1 MKYKN
6 AGEILPQEL
15 VEEIQKY
22 IQGGFLY
29 IPKKDKQAHRAV
41 TDYRIELEKRDLR
54 IYKMHLEGM
63 KNEQL
68 ARNFSLAQSSIRRII
83 IAQRKR
89 FEYMSG
95 KIQSMLRSWGLQ
107 DESLTQICSSVWQIG
122 QDHVLKVY
130 TEPEAMKRNIMINC
144 HLESMGI
151 PVSKLIPTTDG
162 QEYVE
167 DGGSYFLMSQKLRG
181 SNIISL
187 KFGNQTAQTMG
198 EIIARLHLAFGSLED
213 KVPLLQGSLLD
224 EMYGWVKDSFEKS
237 GFQTISRE
245 DYGSVV
251 ANLEQSYEKLPVGLI
266 HRDVHFGNFLFDNK
280 KFSGY
285 IDFDLSQKNIRI
297 FDLCYFSLSV
307 LSEKEKFEIDELKW
321 FDFTRN
327 VFSGYNSLVPLT
339 QAEKEAAVFVMES
352 IELLFLAYFEGQE
365 DTVQAQRACGVFKF
379 IRENERRIA
388 RLILIDPKN
397 PVKAED
403 NKK

>member
-6 AGEILPQEL
+6 AGEILPPEL

-22 IQGGFLY
+22 TQGGFLY

-68 ARNFSLAQSSIRRII
+68 ARTFSLAQSSIRRIL

-107 DESLTQICSSVWQIG
+107 GESLTQIYSSVWQIG

-130 TEPEAMKRNIMINC
+130 TEPESMKRNIMINC

-213 KVPLLQGSLLD
+213 KVPLLQGSLLG
-224 EMYGWVKDSFEKS
+224 EMNGWVKDGFEKS

-245 DYGSVV
+245 VYGSVV

-285 IDFDLSQKNIRI
+285 IDFDLSQKNIRV

-321 FDFTRN
+321 FEFTRN

-365 DTVQAQRACGVFKF
+365 DTVQAARAYGVFEF
-379 IRENERRIA
+379 IKENENRIS
-388 RLILIDPKN
+388 RLMPR
-397 PVKAED
+397 
-403 NKK
+403 

>member
-6 AGEILPQEL
+6 AGEILPPEL

-22 IQGGFLY
+22 IQGVFLY

-89 FEYMSG
+89 FEYMLG

-107 DESLTQICSSVWQIG
+107 DESLTQIYSSVWQIG

-130 TEPEAMKRNIMINC
+130 TEPEAMNRNIMINC

-213 KVPLLQGSLLD
+213 KLPLLQGSLLS
-224 EMYGWVKDSFEKS
+224 EMNGWVKGSFEKS

-245 DYGSVV
+245 VYGSVV

-285 IDFDLSQKNIRI
+285 IDFDLSQKNIRV

-327 VFSGYNSLVPLT
+327 VFSGYNNLIPLT

-365 DTVQAQRACGVFKF
+365 DTVQAARAYGVFEF
-379 IRENERRIA
+379 IKENENRIS
-388 RLILIDPKN
+388 RLMPR
-397 PVKAED
+397 
-403 NKK
+403 